1 MYSKR
6 EELVNAVT
14 HGLGIILGIIGLII
28 LLQND
33 TELSPYSSISIWI
46 YGLSIIVLYAA
57 STTYHVVTD
66 ATWKRRARILDHI
79 SIYYLIAGTYTPVCL
94 ISLLNS
100 SGVWMFWT
108 VWGIA
113 LLGTL
118 LKLFFT
124 GRFEKLSLLLY
135 LFMGWV
141 IVFDLT
147 NVIHSFSAQGL
158 WLLALG
164 GAFYTIG
171 TIFYA
176 IHRIPYNHGIWHLF
190 VLAGSIFHYFFVLL
204 DVI

>member
-113 LLGTL
+113 LFGTL